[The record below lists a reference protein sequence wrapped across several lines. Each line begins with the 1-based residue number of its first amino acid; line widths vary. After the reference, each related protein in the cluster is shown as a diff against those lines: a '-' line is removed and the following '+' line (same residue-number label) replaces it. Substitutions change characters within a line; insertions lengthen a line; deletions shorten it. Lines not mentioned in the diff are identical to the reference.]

1 MEDFI
6 RNLLVRSGYD
16 YVRPHLFQAARCL
29 EQPIFSAQYPA
40 GADLYG
46 KDRKCDF
53 ILYHP
58 ARYPRALIL
67 ESKWQQSSGSVDE
80 KFPFLALTIKESRL
94 DTIVVLGGGGYSAGA
109 ERWLRRPARI
119 ACCMSLTWSSCRL
132 LATTV
137 ASRATQGLLRRPA
150 RRTCPLPRA

>member
-1 MEDFI
+1 MPDSSGQRANQTGASLEDFI
-6 RNLLVRSGYD
+6 RRLLARSGYD

-67 ESKWQQSSGSVDE
+67 ESKWQQSTGSVDE
-80 KFPFLALTIKESRL
+80 KFPFLTLTIKESRL

-109 ERWLRRPARI
+109 ERWLRRQAGKDCLLHVFNMEQLQ
-119 ACCMSLTWSSCRL
+119 AFCNDGRL
-132 LATTV
+132 
-137 ASRATQGLLRRPA
+137 
-150 RRTCPLPRA
+150 

>member
-1 MEDFI
+1 MPDSSGQRANQTGASLEDFI
-6 RNLLVRSGYD
+6 RRLLARSGYD

-46 KDRKCDF
+46 KERKCDF

-80 KFPFLALTIKESRL
+80 KFPFLVLTIKESRL
-94 DTIVVLGGGGYSAGA
+94 DTVVVLGGGYSAGA
-109 ERWLRRPARI
+109 ERWLRRQTGKDCLLHVFNMEQLQAF
-119 ACCMSLTWSSCRL
+119 CNDGRL
-132 LATTV
+132 
-137 ASRATQGLLRRPA
+137 
-150 RRTCPLPRA
+150 